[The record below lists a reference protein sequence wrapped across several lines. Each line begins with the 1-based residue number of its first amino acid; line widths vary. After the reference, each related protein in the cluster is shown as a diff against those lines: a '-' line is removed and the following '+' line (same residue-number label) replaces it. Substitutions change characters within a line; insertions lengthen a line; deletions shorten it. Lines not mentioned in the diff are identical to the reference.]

1 MAERYEYPPTEFDPK
16 PRRPRNPGQ
25 RHYLYFFSLLA
36 LAAFVAV
43 FDHGTKKFIVNHL
56 AVGRAHTIIPGI
68 LRITHVLNTGAAF
81 SFLADTA
88 SPDLVRK
95 GLIFFSVGAVL
106 IVGAMLLRSCTCF
119 SKTCIALALILGG
132 AIGNLYDRIVYHYV
146 IDFIDVHIGPYH
158 WPDFNFA
165 DSAIVIGACLLVLEI
180 FRPQPEDDNSA
191 PAKS

>member
-1 MAERYEYPPTEFDPK
+1 MPERYEYPPTEFDPK
-16 PRRPRNPGQ
+16 PRRPRTPGER
-25 RHYLYFFSLLA
+25 RHIYFFLLLA
-36 LAAFVAV
+36 LAGFVAI
-43 FDHGTKKFIVNHL
+43 FDHVTKKFIVHHL
-56 AVGRAHTIIPGI
+56 PPGRAHDVIPGL
-68 LRITHVLNTGAAF
+68 LRITHVVNTGAAF

-95 GLIFFSVGAVL
+95 GLILFSVAAVL
-106 IVGAMLLRSCTCF
+106 IVGAMLLRSCDCF

-132 AIGNLYDRIVYHYV
+132 AIGNLYDRVVYHYV

-180 FRPQPEDDNSA
+180 FRPQPEDDKASA
-191 PAKS
+191 

>member
-25 RHYLYFFSLLA
+25 RRYLYFFALLA
-36 LAAFVAV
+36 LAAFVAI
-43 FDHGTKKFIVNHL
+43 FDHGTKKFIVHRMP
-56 AVGRAHTIIPGI
+56 VGRAHVVIPGL
-68 LRITHVLNTGAAF
+68 LRITHVVNTGAAF
-81 SFLADTA
+81 SFLADSS
-88 SPDLVRK
+88 SPDTVRK
-95 GLIFFSVGAVL
+95 GLIVFSLAAVL
-106 IVGAMLLRSCTCF
+106 LVGVMLMRTCACF

-146 IDFIDVHIGPYH
+146 IDFIDVHVGPYH

-180 FRPQPEDDNSA
+180 FRPQPEDEKAST
-191 PAKS
+191 